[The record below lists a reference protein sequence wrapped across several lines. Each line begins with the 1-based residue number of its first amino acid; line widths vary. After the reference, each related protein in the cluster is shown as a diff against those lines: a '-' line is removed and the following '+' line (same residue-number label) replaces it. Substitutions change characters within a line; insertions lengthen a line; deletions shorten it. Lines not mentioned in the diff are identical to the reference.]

1 MQPKTFQQILDD
13 MMQPYLGNPQ
23 QQLGPQQGQGGLT
36 IGTSSGGILTPSQ
49 LTQMLQGLSAG
60 ISQQEKQELENLR
73 QQNKLETKTLR
84 LMIFKKLPGDLRQ
97 YVINSFIWKESV
109 GEMNKTVADKTERQ
123 KELENKESLSNM
135 FGQGVHI
142 SSGSSF
148 SIDPQWITGVAL
160 PEGITIE
167 DLKQA
172 HVEACLEEEV
182 LDGEQE

>member
-13 MMQPYLGNPQ
+13 MMQPYLGGSQQ
-23 QQLGPQQGQGGLT
+23 QQLGQPQQGGLT
-36 IGTSSGGILTPSQ
+36 VGTSTGPILTPSQ
-49 LTQMLQGLSAG
+49 LSQMLQGLSS
-60 ISQQEKQELENLR
+60 ISAQEKQELEQLR

-84 LMIFKKLPGDLRQ
+84 LVIFKKLPSDLRQ

-109 GEMNKTVADKTERQ
+109 SEMSNTQAEKSERQ

-148 SIDPQWITGVAL
+148 SLDPSWIAGVAL

-167 DLKQA
+167 DLKKA
-172 HVEACLEEEV
+172 HIEACLEEEV
-182 LDGEQE
+182 LDGE